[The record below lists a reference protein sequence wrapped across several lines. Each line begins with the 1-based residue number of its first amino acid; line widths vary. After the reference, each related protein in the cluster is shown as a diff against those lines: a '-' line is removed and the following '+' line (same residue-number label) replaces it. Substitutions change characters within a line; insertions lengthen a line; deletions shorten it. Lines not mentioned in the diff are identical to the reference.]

1 MSVKR
6 TIVRNA
12 VTLAVLGT
20 AWAPPFCRADDK
32 SSPAK
37 PAAPAAAEAASPGK
51 AAAGERKSDTEFSK
65 LFDEWREL
73 LAKLRYLQE
82 QYQVAAPSARPALAK
97 QFNELLDRG
106 RTLAGELSAAAEK
119 DYQKDPTN
127 DTVADFVLQI
137 AIDAIRTDNYEEAY
151 RLSNLLLEHG
161 CKNSAI
167 YNIAG
172 LSSYCVND
180 FDSARKYFK
189 LASDNKDISEAGKRS
204 QLTLDSIA
212 EDWKRESELRSA
224 EAKQDDL
231 PRVRLSTTKGDI
243 VVELFENE
251 APNTTANFI
260 SLVEKK
266 FYDGTPFHRVLSE
279 FMAQGGDPE
288 GSGKGGP
295 GYSIACECYQPN
307 YRRHFRGSLSM
318 AHAGRD
324 TGGSQFFL
332 TFVPTVSLNGKH
344 TVFGRVVEGMD
355 VLTKLQR
362 INPERPKGEEP
373 DRIIKATVE
382 RKRDHEYT
390 PVTKG

>member
-37 PAAPAAAEAASPGK
+37 PAAPAAASPGK
-51 AAAGERKSDTEFSK
+51 AAAGEPKSGTEFSK

-97 QFNELLDRG
+97 QFNELLDKG